1 MLSFLCSS
9 SFLIEFGNI
18 FLCVSPTPWVFAL
31 NLFLLFL
38 SSRELHH
45 LFQVLLIFCSL
56 LWFFFNFILFL
67 HFPITH
73 FITSASLFP
82 TICDFFILIVSP
94 SHLVPGWHLFTS
106 HCSPFNH
113 YSSGMYNN
121 SWEKLLAFTSQL
133 QPHFF
138 PSHTSPN
145 DNTSQNPP
153 DITGYSLQKEL
164 SAPQAALLSSRWA
177 AGWCARPAL
186 QGRET
191 FLKGQIQ
198 PLGRAP

>member
-1 MLSFLCSS
+1 M
-9 SFLIEFGNI
+9 
-18 FLCVSPTPWVFAL
+18 
-31 NLFLLFL
+31 
-38 SSRELHH
+38 
-45 LFQVLLIFCSL
+45 
-56 LWFFFNFILFL
+56 FL

-121 SWEKLLAFTSQL
+121 SREKLLAFTSQL
-133 QPHFF
+133 QSHFF

-164 SAPQAALLSSRWA
+164 CSTSCSAQLQVSSRVMCKA
-177 AGWCARPAL
+177 SPAGEGSLSEGSDPAPWKGSISRQPCAPVSCSFTDRSSQKRTTLCPIPL
-186 QGRET
+186 
-191 FLKGQIQ
+191 LKG
-198 PLGRAP
+198 